1 MLGHRDLGFDD
12 YLAILRRRK
21 WVIIIPV
28 ILGPALAYAIAVKL
42 PSRYTSQ
49 TLLLVEQQKVPDA
62 VVKPVVTDELAVRLS
77 TMEELI
83 LSRTRLQPLIE
94 KYGLY
99 RGDTGKVPM
108 EELVDRM
115 RNAIAVNPVKSV
127 VSSGREGE
135 LPGFYV
141 RFTADDPRVAQQVCA
156 EVTSMFV
163 EENLRVRE
171 QSAQGTSSFLDAQ
184 IADAKRKLDEQ
195 DARLAEF
202 KRKNLG
208 ALPDATQANLN
219 LLTTLNTQFE
229 AATQGLNRAQQDK
242 AYIESLLA
250 QQVAGWQASR
260 GGTGPRPEADQQR
273 LEAMENELQALE
285 ARYTSDHP
293 DVLKLKSSIEQL
305 RRKISETAAV
315 GKDKPAEN
323 VQQAA
328 GAEPPQILQLRSQVH
343 AYEEAI
349 RQYTRE
355 QNRLKEQ
362 IRLYQSRIQLSPVVE
377 QDFKLL
383 TRDYQTALDFYN
395 ELSRKRNQSGM
406 ATDLERR
413 QQGQQFRVMD
423 PANLPEEPSFPN
435 RPLFAGGGLGIGL
448 GLGLGIT
455 LLLEFLDKSIRTES
469 DVEFY
474 LKVPTLALVP
484 TVGGGNGRGVRFWKR
499 GKKDR
504 ERERPK
510 QNVEA

>member
-49 TLLLVEQQKVPDA
+49 TLVLVEQQKVPDA
-62 VVKPVVTDELAVRLS
+62 VVKPVVTDELSMRLS
-77 TMEELI
+77 TMQELI
-83 LSRTRLQPLIE
+83 LSRTRLQPIIE

-115 RNAIAVNPVKSV
+115 RDAIAVNPVKSV
-127 VSSGREGE
+127 VSSREGE
-135 LPGFYV
+135 LPGFYL

-171 QSAQGTSSFLDAQ
+171 QSAQGTTSFLDAQ
-184 IADAKRKLDEQ
+184 LADAKRKLDEQ
-195 DARLAEF
+195 DARLAQF
-202 KRKNLG
+202 KRKHLG
-208 ALPDATQANLN
+208 ALPEATQTNLN
-219 LLTTLNTQFE
+219 LLTVLNTQLE
-229 AATQGLNRAQQDK
+229 AATQALNRAQQDK
-242 AYIESLLA
+242 AYTGSLLA
-250 QQVAGWQASR
+250 QQVAAWQTTR
-260 GGTGPRPEADQQR
+260 GGTAPRPEADQQR
-273 LEAMENELQALE
+273 LEAMENELRDLE

-293 DVLKLKSSIEQL
+293 DVLKLKSSLEQL
-305 RRKISETAAV
+305 QRKVREAAAAA
-315 GKDKPAEN
+315 KDKPAESA
-323 VQQAA
+323 QETA
-328 GAEPPQILQLRSQVH
+328 GPEAPQILQLRSQLH

-355 QNRLKEQ
+355 QDRLKEQ
-362 IRLYQSRIQLSPVVE
+362 VRLYQSRIQLSPLVE
-377 QDFKLL
+377 QDFKLI

-395 ELSRKRNQSGM
+395 ELLRKRNQSGM

-435 RPLFAGGGLGIGL
+435 RPLFAGGGLGMGL

-499 GKKDR
+499 GSRQKDQHR
-504 ERERPK
+504 LSI
-510 QNVEA
+510 EA

>member
-49 TLLLVEQQKVPDA
+49 TLVLVEQQKVPDA
-62 VVKPVVTDELAVRLS
+62 VVKPVVTDELGARLS
-77 TMEELI
+77 TLEELI
-83 LSRTRLQPLIE
+83 LSRTRLQPIIE

-99 RGDTGKVPM
+99 RGDVGKVPM

-115 RNAIAVNPVKSV
+115 RDAIGVNPVKSA
-127 VSSGREGE
+127 VSSREGE
-135 LPGFYV
+135 LPGFIL

-156 EVTSMFV
+156 EITSMFV

-171 QSAQGTSSFLDAQ
+171 QSAQGTTSFLDAQ
-184 IADAKRKLDEQ
+184 LADAKRKLDEQ

-202 KRKNLG
+202 QRKNLG
-208 ALPDATQANLN
+208 ALPEAAQTNLN
-219 LLTTLNTQFE
+219 LLTVLNTQLE

-242 AYIESLLA
+242 AYTESLLA
-250 QQVAGWQASR
+250 QQVAAWQTTR
-260 GGTGPRPEADQQR
+260 GGTAPRPEADQQR
-273 LEAMENELQALE
+273 LVAMENGLQDLE

-305 RRKISETAAV
+305 KRKISETAAV

-323 VQQAA
+323 VQEAA
-328 GAEPPQILQLRSQVH
+328 GPEPPQILQLRSQLH

-355 QNRLKEQ
+355 QDRLKEQ
-362 IRLYQSRIQLSPVVE
+362 VRLYQSRMQLSPAVG
-377 QDFKLL
+377 QDFKLI

-395 ELSRKRNQSGM
+395 ELLRKRNQSGM
-406 ATDLERR
+406 ATDMERR

-423 PANLPEEPSFPN
+423 PASLPEEPSFPN

-448 GLGLGIT
+448 GLGLGIA

-484 TVGGGNGRGVRFWKR
+484 TVGGGNGRGIRFWKR
-499 GKKDR
+499 GSRQKD
-504 ERERPK
+504 
-510 QNVEA
+510 QQGLSIEA